1 MLADTLDEAIGL
13 GHRVIVMRD
22 GEITAEFDSPPGNPP
37 SKLQLL
43 EKMM

>member
-1 MLADTLDEAIGL
+1 
-13 GHRVIVMRD
+13 MRD
-22 GEITAEFDSPPGNPP
+22 GEITGAFDSPPGNPP